1 MVNIYSGNY
10 AVFDSRSVFTFSEHD
25 GFELEIIPSD
35 EFKFKLFIN
44 IEENG
49 GVREV
54 KKTTTENNIYITCC
68 NFGLGAGTT
77 IPIEIATFSEKK
89 MYINFWIESIDSYK
103 KVHCL
108 RYSIFIER

>member
-1 MVNIYSGNY
+1 MVKIYSGNFSI
-10 AVFDSRSVFTFSEHD
+10 FDSGAVFTFSEHD

-35 EFKFKLFIN
+35 DFKFKLFIN

-54 KKTTTENNIYITCC
+54 KKTITENNIYITCY

-77 IPIEIATFSEKK
+77 TPVELATFSDKT
-89 MYINFWIESIDSYK
+89 MYINFWIESVDSNK